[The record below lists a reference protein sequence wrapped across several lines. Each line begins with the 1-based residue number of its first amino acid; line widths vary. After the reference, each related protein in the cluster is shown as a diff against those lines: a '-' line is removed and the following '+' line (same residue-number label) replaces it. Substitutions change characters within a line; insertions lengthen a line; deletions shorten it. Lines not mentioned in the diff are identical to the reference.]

1 MANLHDHTET
11 KSEGASGRGGG
22 SGAASMVSEAQSEVG
37 AAMHEVGRQ
46 ARKTAASLAAE
57 ANERMSGLLD
67 RQVEAGADLAGQVAE
82 SVRAAAE
89 SLDEAAPQLADL
101 VRGAADTI
109 DDFSDDVRDL
119 SAGELFEAGSDFARR
134 RPALVFGGAAIAGFL
149 LYRVLN
155 ASAGNERA
163 RSGGRRVAKGTGG
176 KRKPV
181 RKAAKTGAR
190 RREPGRGA

>member
-1 MANLHDHTET
+1 
-11 KSEGASGRGGG
+11 
-22 SGAASMVSEAQSEVG
+22 
-37 AAMHEVGRQ
+37 MHEVGRQ

-89 SLDEAAPQLADL
+89 SLDEASPQLADI

-109 DDFSDDVRDL
+109 DDFSDNVRDL
-119 SAGELFEAGSDFARR
+119 SAGELFQAGSDFARR

-155 ASAGNERA
+155 ASAPNK
-163 RSGGRRVAKGTGG
+163 RSGWAARCKGWWRRQAEAGAEGREDGRTA
-176 KRKPV
+176 P
-181 RKAAKTGAR
+181 GAGPWRMR
-190 RREPGRGA
+190 R